1 MSDMMKEIAKLK
13 LMPVVVIENAEDA
26 EHLAQAL
33 IEGGLPCAE
42 VTFRTAAAADAV
54 KKMGMIRDILVG
66 AGTVLSVEQVKQA
79 VDSGAMFIVSPGFNP
94 KVVAYCVDNKIPI
107 IPGICTPTEVEAA
120 LEFGLEVLKFFPA
133 ESYGGLNTLK
143 AISAPYPM
151 VRFVPTGGIGA
162 HNFMAYLKFPRV
174 LACGGSWMV
183 AKELISGRKFD
194 EIGRLTRE
202 AMALVRAG

>member
-1 MSDMMKEIAKLK
+1 MVKEIEKLK
-13 LMPVVVIENAEDA
+13 LVPVVVIENAEDA
-26 EHLAQAL
+26 EPLAQAL

-54 KKMGMIRDILVG
+54 KRLGRIRDILVG

-79 VDSGAMFIVSPGFNP
+79 VDSGAKFIVSPGFNP

-151 VRFVPTGGIGA
+151 VRFVPTGGIGV
-162 HNFMAYLKFPRV
+162 HNFMAYLKFPKV

-194 EIGRLTRE
+194 EISRLTRE

>member
-1 MSDMMKEIAKLK
+1 MMKEIAKLK